1 MRPKLILVHSI
12 FKRIA
17 LLPDHHGDLSG
28 ETAVISGDGAKRL
41 LGKAVPV
48 PVPFGL
54 VVISNGA
61 ASASPI
67 LVFQKCPNKLNN
79 FNVVILLAN
88 MALLEP

>member
-1 MRPKLILVHSI
+1 MRPKFILVHSI
-12 FKRIA
+12 FKRFA
-17 LLPDHHGDLSG
+17 LLPDHHGDLSC

-41 LGKAVPV
+41 LGEAVPV
-48 PVPFGL
+48 SFGL
-54 VVISNGA
+54 VVILNGA
-61 ASASPI
+61 ASGSPI

>member
-12 FKRIA
+12 FKRFA
-17 LLPDHHGDLSG
+17 LLTDPHGDMSD
-28 ETAVISGDGAKRL
+28 ETTVISGDGAK
-41 LGKAVPV
+41 GSPGGSV

-67 LVFQKCPNKLNN
+67 LVFQKCSKKLG
-79 FNVVILLAN
+79 
-88 MALLEP
+88 

>member
-48 PVPFGL
+48 PFGL
-54 VVISNGA
+54 VVILNGA

-67 LVFQKCPNKLNN
+67 LGLSKMPK
-79 FNVVILLAN
+79 
-88 MALLEP
+88 

>member
-1 MRPKLILVHSI
+1 MFHSI

-48 PVPFGL
+48 PFGL
-54 VVISNGA
+54 VVILTGA

-67 LVFQKCPNKLNN
+67 LAFQKFPNKLSN

>member
-1 MRPKLILVHSI
+1 MRPKFILVHSI
-12 FKRIA
+12 FKRFA

-48 PVPFGL
+48 PFGL

-67 LVFQKCPNKLNN
+67 LVFQKCSNKLG
-79 FNVVILLAN
+79 
-88 MALLEP
+88 

>member
-41 LGKAVPV
+41 PGEAV

-54 VVISNGA
+54 VVILNGA

-67 LVFQKCPNKLNN
+67 LVFQKCPNKLSN

>member
-28 ETAVISGDGAKRL
+28 ETAVISGDGAKGL
-41 LGKAVPV
+41 LGEAVPV
-48 PVPFGL
+48 TFGL
-54 VVISNGA
+54 VVILNGA
-61 ASASPI
+61 ASASPV
-67 LVFQKCPNKLNN
+67 LVFQKFPNKLNN
-79 FNVVILLAN
+79 FNVVILHAN

>member
-48 PVPFGL
+48 PFGL
-54 VVISNGA
+54 VVILNGA
-61 ASASPI
+61 ASASPV
-67 LVFQKCPNKLNN
+67 LVFQKFPNKLSN